1 MSLKHRVCTE
11 LLNHQSHWDLA
22 QANQNTKEIIINKI
36 QERKCTYTEKLVSPK
51 QLILTPHIP
60 YIYWLEINLN
70 GEVYVG
76 PSVTLLSK
84 IIMLLSR
91 YVNSTLF
98 IRYHVFFL
106 VKIALSFE
114 SKSLLHKW
122 HQSEWHSPEHSKINK
137 ACHFK
142 SFFAGYL

>member
-1 MSLKHRVCTE
+1 MSLKHRVCIK
-11 LLNHQSHWDLA
+11 LLNHEIHCDLA
-22 QANQNTKEIIINKI
+22 QANQNTKETIINKA
-36 QERKCTYTEKLVSPK
+36 QGRKCTYTEKLVSPK
-51 QLILTPHIP
+51 QLILTPHMLHVH
-60 YIYWLEINLN
+60 WLEIFLN

-76 PSVTLLSK
+76 PSVTLLTK

-137 ACHFK
+137 ACHVK
-142 SFFAGYL
+142 NLFAGYL